1 MLKQAMRIGLLL
13 LPGLLLGPLAAAGD
27 EAPVVAV
34 FEIENRGAPLSDAE
48 RLSLTDYLAS
58 RLGRGGRFQIIPR
71 QAIRERLRAQQ
82 IDSHRKCYDQRCQID
97 IGRELAAELT
107 VSATIARVGGQCLLN
122 AALYDLRRAATL
134 RTASRRAA
142 CDADALVSAVEALAD
157 ELQGRAAE
165 PAAAAP
171 PRPEPEPAAAPAAQP
186 EPQSEPQP
194 PGKSVGLAL
203 AWSLLPG
210 GGLYYTGDWGWGIV
224 YSLLIIAPTAIV
236 LGGWDTFDYNV
247 AAPAG
252 FGTSLG
258 FYIISFTH
266 AGIAAGNW
274 EPEPD
279 TAAGGAAGHGRHRDA
294 LQPGQPA
301 RPAQPAVIFPLAGGR
316 F

>member
-1 MLKQAMRIGLLL
+1 MMNQAMRIGLLL
-13 LPGLLLGPLAAAGD
+13 LPWLLLGPLAAAGD
-27 EAPVVAV
+27 ETPVVAV
-34 FEIENRGAPLSDAE
+34 FEIENRGAPLNDAE

-82 IDSHRKCYDQRCQID
+82 VDSHRKCYDQRCQID

-157 ELQGRAAE
+157 ELQGRAAA

-171 PRPEPEPAAAPAAQP
+171 QRAEPEPAAAPAAQP
-186 EPQSEPQP
+186 EPQP

-203 AWSLLPG
+203 AWSLIPG

-236 LGGWDTFDYNV
+236 LGGWDTFDRNV

-258 FYIISFTH
+258 CYIISFTH
-266 AGIAAGNW
+266 AGIAAGTW

-279 TAAGGAAGHGRHRDA
+279 AAAGPAGHGRHRDA

-301 RPAQPAVIFPLAGGR
+301 RPTEPALIFPLAGGR